1 MRRPGFAALW
11 LASLAAMLR
20 DKGAALLLLGAP
32 VLYGFFYPWFYA
44 PQVVQRVPVAL
55 VVQDASGLSRQMLRF
70 AQASPRIDPRLVTA
84 DEGLARAALMRG
96 EVQGY
101 ALIAPD
107 FKRDVVRGAA
117 VVVPVYANG
126 AYPLA
131 AKQVQYGFAEAFG
144 TVSAG
149 VEIKRLQAGGQSAQQ
164 AAASRSPVNLQAVAL
179 FNPTEGYGSF
189 VVAAVAL
196 LILQQTLLMGGAL
209 LVGAAVANG
218 LAFGL
223 NLPVIPVHHL
233 EGHLLSPMLADP
245 APTFPFVALLVSGGH
260 TQLMAVRGVGDYE
273 TLGETLDDAAGE
285 AFDKTAKLLGLPYP
299 GGPELSRLA
308 EHGDPTRFTLPR
320 PMLRSGD
327 FDMSFS
333 GLKTAVLTLVRQQEA
348 ECGGALDDATR
359 ADICRAFQEAIV
371 EVLVSKSLAALKA
384 TGMQRLVI
392 AGGVGANRQLRAAL
406 DRAAQRRRFAVYYPP
421 LSLCTDNGAMIA
433 YAGAARLALA
443 QPAGVFSVRPRW
455 PLASLAPVSSSPRS
469 TDSGLSS

>member
-196 LILQQTLLMGGAL
+196 LILQQTLLMAAGMLIGTWAEAETAGSNGGEPVSESQKPSAPGNTEPHAVSTSPAGWAGRVIALAIPNAL
-209 LVGAAVANG
+209 LGAFYFGWLFQWQGYGHGGNVPASVLLIALFS
-218 LAFGL
+218 LAC
-223 NLPVIPVHHL
+223 
-233 EGHLLSPMLADP
+233 A
-245 APTFPFVALLVSGGH
+245 ALGC
-260 TQLMAVRGVGDYE
+260 
-273 TLGETLDDAAGE
+273 
-285 AFDKTAKLLGLPYP
+285 LLGL
-299 GGPELSRLA
+299 A
-308 EHGDPTRFTLPR
+308 
-320 PMLRSGD
+320 LRNRERAMQLLL
-327 FDMSFS
+327 F
-333 GLKTAVLTLVRQQEA
+333 
-348 ECGGALDDATR
+348 GALPLFFLSGHPWPVSALP
-359 ADICRAFQEAIV
+359 EALQLLRWLSPSTPAI
-371 EVLVSKSLAALKA
+371 EASIRLNQMGASLADMAPQ
-384 TGMQRLVI
+384 M
-392 AGGVGANRQLRAAL
+392 
-406 DRAAQRRRFAVYYPP
+406 
-421 LSLCTDNGAMIA
+421 
-433 YAGAARLALA
+433 LALA
-443 QPAGVFSVRPRW
+443 VLGATGFAALIRLGSKRR
-455 PLASLAPVSSSPRS
+455 
-469 TDSGLSS
+469 